1 MSCRP
6 KAVPSA
12 AWRAAPADPFID
24 PGLARSGYAVVP
36 IPSLARGFETAP
48 VGYIKQILVIV
59 DPTAAEH
66 PAIDKAALLA
76 EKFNARLEL
85 FVCDTKAARETRLLA
100 HAREHPGEPFLINIK
115 RILESLAAPLR
126 QRGLDVT
133 TETACADP
141 LHVGLIDRTRHTNA
155 DLVVKDTHHHSL
167 AQRTFLTNTDWQ
179 LIRGCPVP
187 LLLTKNTPWASPP
200 RIVAAVDPGHVNDK
214 PEILDHWI
222 VEHASLFAQR
232 LQGELHVL
240 HVYVPMAIIGA
251 AATATPA
258 MAAAVT
264 PKDLV
269 IEEQNRRKLVS
280 ALVSEY
286 GVAPQQVH
294 LELGGPGQMLPIA
307 ARSMQADVMTMG
319 AIARSGLKR
328 IFVGSTAEDV
338 LERLPCDALI
348 VKPPHFRDRSE

>member
-1 MSCRP
+1 M
-6 KAVPSA
+6 
-12 AWRAAPADPFID
+12 
-24 PGLARSGYAVVP
+24 
-36 IPSLARGFETAP
+36 
-48 VGYIKQILVIV
+48 GYIKQILVIV
-59 DPTAAEH
+59 DPTAGEH
-66 PAIDKAALLA
+66 PSISKAALLA

-85 FVCDTKAARETRLLA
+85 FVCDTKAAREARLVS
-100 HAREHPGEPFLINIK
+100 HVRTSPGAPVPVNIK
-115 RILESLAAPLR
+115 GMLESLAAPLR
-126 QRGLDVT
+126 ARGLDVA
-133 TETACADP
+133 TECVCAEP

-179 LIRGCPVP
+179 LIRGCPAP
-187 LLLTKNTPWASPP
+187 LLLTKSRPWAAAP

-232 LQGELHVL
+232 LHGELHVA
-240 HVYVPMAIIGA
+240 HVFLPLAIIGA
-251 AATATPA
+251 ATISGPS
-258 MAAAVT
+258 MAAAMT
-264 PKDLV
+264 PEDLTR
-269 IEEQNRRKLVS
+269 EEQGRRKLIT

-286 GVAPQQVH
+286 NVPPENIH
-294 LELGGPGQMLPIA
+294 LELGGPAQVLPIA
-307 ARSMQADVMTMG
+307 AARVHADVMTMG

-348 VKPPHFRDRSE
+348 VKPPQFAEHAAL

>member
-1 MSCRP
+1 MS
-6 KAVPSA
+6 
-12 AWRAAPADPFID
+12 
-24 PGLARSGYAVVP
+24 
-36 IPSLARGFETAP
+36 
-48 VGYIKQILVIV
+48 YIKQILVIV
-59 DPTAAEH
+59 DPTTAEH
-66 PAIDKAALLA
+66 PAVAKGAMLA

-85 FVCDTKAARETRLLA
+85 FVCDTKAAREIRLLSHVRTKPDA
-100 HAREHPGEPFLINIK
+100 PVPVNIK
-115 RILESLAAPLR
+115 GMLESLAAPLR
-126 QRGLDVT
+126 ARGLDVT
-133 TETACADP
+133 TESACAEP
-141 LHVGLIDRTRHTNA
+141 LHAGLIDRVRHTSA

-187 LLLTKNTPWASPP
+187 LLLTKAAPWAAVP

-240 HVYVPMAIIGA
+240 HVYVPMAIIS
-251 AATATPA
+251 AATIASPV
-258 MAAAVT
+258 MAGAVT
-264 PKDLV
+264 PDDLTV
-269 IEEQNRRKLVS
+269 EEENRRKLVTS
-280 ALVSEY
+280 LVSDY
-286 GVAPQQVH
+286 NVAPGNVH
-294 LELGGPGQMLPIA
+294 LELGGPAQILPIA
-307 ARSMQADVMTMG
+307 AARVNADVMTMG

-348 VKPPHFRDRSE
+348 VKPPQFAEHTAL